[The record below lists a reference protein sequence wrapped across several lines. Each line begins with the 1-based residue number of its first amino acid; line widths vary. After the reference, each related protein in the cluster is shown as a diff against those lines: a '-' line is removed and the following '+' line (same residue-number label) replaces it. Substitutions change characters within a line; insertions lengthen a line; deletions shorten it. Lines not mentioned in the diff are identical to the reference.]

1 MSRTPTLAFLLVT
14 VAVDMLGLGL
24 VVPVLPSLLSTVTGD
39 AATGALWSGW
49 IGASFGVTQFVGAPL
64 LGRLSDRYGR
74 KPVLVG
80 AMLALGL
87 DWLAHATASRPLTML
102 AAHAFA
108 GALGGTVTVV
118 NAYIADVTEPEHR
131 AKGFGYVGAAFSVGF
146 VAGPV
151 IGGLLGAVNPRLPFF
166 AAAALAGVNALYG
179 ALVLPE
185 SRPGDRSTSLAWR
198 VANPVGAIL
207 GLARRPGLGH
217 LTAARLLGDIARMTN
232 QCTWTFVMMHRFGW
246 SPAVVGGVMAA
257 SALLG
262 AVVSATLSGPYVR
275 RLGVRRAAIVSAW
288 AGAVSLAGFGLA
300 GSAYIVPFMVL
311 GSVAALGGTATQTW
325 ITTRT
330 GADEHGAV
338 QGALTGIA
346 AIAEAGVPAAA
357 TAVFAYGLTVGAPG
371 LILVLAAVVG
381 AASAV
386 VLAQAPSAMRRPPQ
400 R

>member
-24 VVPVLPSLLSTVTGD
+24 VVPVLPSLLSAVTGD
-39 AATGALWSGW
+39 PAAGALWSGW
-49 IGASFGVTQFVGAPL
+49 IGAGFGVTQFIGAPL

-80 AMLALGL
+80 AMLALGV
-87 DWLAHATASRPLTML
+87 DWLAHATANTPSAML

-118 NAYIADVTEPEHR
+118 NAYIADITEPPGR
-131 AKGFGYVGAAFSVGF
+131 AKAFGYVGAALSVGF

-151 IGGLLGAVNPRLPFF
+151 IGGLLGAADPRLPFF

-185 SRPGDRSTSLAWR
+185 SRPGDRGTSLAWR

-207 GLARRPGLGH
+207 ALARRPGLGH
-217 LTAARLLGDIARMTN
+217 LTLARFLGDIARMAN
-232 QCTWTFVMMHRFGW
+232 QCTWTFVMIARFAW
-246 SPAVVGGVMAA
+246 SPAVVGAVMAA
-257 SALLG
+257 GALLG
-262 AVVSATLSGPYVR
+262 AVVSGTLAGPFVT
-275 RLGVRRAAIVSAW
+275 RLGVRRAALVSGW

-300 GSAYIVPFMVL
+300 GPALIVPCMVL
-311 GSVAALGGTATQTW
+311 GSLAALGGTATQTW

-330 GADEHGAV
+330 AADEQGAV

-357 TAVFAYGLTVGAPG
+357 TAVFAYGVGGGAPG
-371 LILVLAAVVG
+371 LVLVLAGAVGV
-381 AASAV
+381 ASTV
-386 VLAQAPSAMRRPPQ
+386 VLARAPRM
-400 R
+400 